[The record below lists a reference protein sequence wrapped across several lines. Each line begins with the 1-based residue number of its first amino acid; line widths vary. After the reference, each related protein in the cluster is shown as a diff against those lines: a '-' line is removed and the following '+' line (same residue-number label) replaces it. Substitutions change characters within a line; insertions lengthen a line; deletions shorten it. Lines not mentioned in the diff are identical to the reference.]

1 LVIFVRV
8 LISHQYK
15 TKQNKTKQNKTKQN
29 KTKQAVI
36 TVRVLVPHPPAA
48 AAGGGAGDGTTYG
61 GAGAGERA
69 APSGGAPIFAAMIR
83 EIACP
88 FTPRQTM
95 PLEQ

>member
-1 LVIFVRV
+1 VIFVRV
-8 LISHQYK
+8 LISHQY
-15 TKQNKTKQNKTKQN
+15 NTKQN

-36 TVRVLVPHPPAA
+36 TIRVLVSHPPAA

-95 PLEQ
+95 PVEQ